1 MKMTGEERIAAPREA
16 VYAALNDPEILKAA
30 IPGCKE
36 LNKLSDTEMEAKVG
50 LAVGPVKATFTGA
63 VTLTDLDPPNGYR
76 IVGEGKGGAAGF
88 AKGGAS
94 VRLEDDGTGGTVLH
108 YDVDAD
114 VGGKLAQLGSRLI
127 DSTAKKL
134 AKQFFE
140 TFGTLVGGAQGEAG
154 AAQGEPELVETG
166 APELVATVPPEA
178 GKAKPLLGGR
188 TGLMI
193 AGAAVLV
200 AILLVLMGK

>member
-16 VYAALNDPEILKAA
+16 VYAALNDPEILKQA

-36 LNKLSDTEMEAKVG
+36 LNKLSETEMEAKVG
-50 LAVGPVKATFTGA
+50 LAVGPVRATFTGS

-94 VRLEDDGTGGTVLH
+94 VRLEDDGTGGTILH

-154 AAQGEPELVETG
+154 AAQGEPELAETG